1 MHLTFALFFSS
12 FFLLLFF
19 CPQFSSSIVV
29 YEGKVTNSVKEHRE
43 RKEGNASLE
52 ISQIPNSYHS
62 FIFPS
67 CLRYYQKKKK
77 EKEERRGKHGTLRLF
92 LRWWAWVTESTGG
105 GEEGVGFT
113 STIVFDVVLLLRN
126 FEQLSCQH
134 DRCLAAIFGC
144 SKAKWKNQQKKKTT
158 RTTTTTT
165 VPLPYSSSLSTFFSL
180 SNNSVAAALFLRLTL
195 K

>member
-19 CPQFSSSIVV
+19 FPQFSSSIVV

-77 EKEERRGKHGTLRLF
+77 RKRRKKGKTRHIAAFLAWMSMSHRKYRRGGRKESALHQLSFLMLCSFCIISSSCLASTTVAWPPFSAVQKQNGKINRKRKQQEQQQQQLSLF
-92 LRWWAWVTESTGG
+92 LT
-105 GEEGVGFT
+105 
-113 STIVFDVVLLLRN
+113 LLLSLL
-126 FEQLSCQH
+126 FFPFQITLW
-134 DRCLAAIFGC
+134 LLLC
-144 SKAKWKNQQKKKTT
+144 S
-158 RTTTTTT
+158 
-165 VPLPYSSSLSTFFSL
+165 LD
-180 SNNSVAAALFLRLTL
+180 
-195 K
+195 

>member
-19 CPQFSSSIVV
+19 FPQFSSSIVV

-113 STIVFDVVLLLRN
+113 STIVFDVVLLLHN

-144 SKAKWKNQQKKKTT
+144 SKAKWKSTEKENNKNNNNNNC
-158 RTTTTTT
+158 
-165 VPLPYSSSLSTFFSL
+165 PSSLLFFSL
-180 SNNSVAAALFLRLTL
+180 YFFFPF